1 MLQRLHKNSQDL
13 VSNSFK
19 ENIILKVIDKS
30 CKQYESRMN
39 TMRFSTIEFFVEVV
53 NMIDDIR
60 EQSIDYDFENA
71 FDNLFCRLREYDS
84 SVNNIDAKIAT
95 SVSITWVAYLLFLC
109 FEKKDYY
116 DKWAHRLTRN
126 IKTHEIDYIQI
137 LKDINSKLPTHQHE
151 EIKAYI
157 LDYIDNSDKWL
168 SQLIEDTIKYEGM
181 SRKLIQDLKP
191 LFYTG
196 EDQPTHIV
204 AYIKE
209 VKAASSNS
217 AVAKITA
224 KYIREHKISDYNKSF
239 KSSLWEILNKHEL
252 YKASKDNWNKAIN
265 KATNQ

>member
-109 FEKKDYY
+109 YEKKDYY

-137 LKDINSKLPTHQHE
+137 LKF
-151 EIKAYI
+151 
-157 LDYIDNSDKWL
+157 
-168 SQLIEDTIKYEGM
+168 
-181 SRKLIQDLKP
+181 R
-191 LFYTG
+191 
-196 EDQPTHIV
+196 
-204 AYIKE
+204 
-209 VKAASSNS
+209 
-217 AVAKITA
+217 
-224 KYIREHKISDYNKSF
+224 
-239 KSSLWEILNKHEL
+239 
-252 YKASKDNWNKAIN
+252 
-265 KATNQ
+265 